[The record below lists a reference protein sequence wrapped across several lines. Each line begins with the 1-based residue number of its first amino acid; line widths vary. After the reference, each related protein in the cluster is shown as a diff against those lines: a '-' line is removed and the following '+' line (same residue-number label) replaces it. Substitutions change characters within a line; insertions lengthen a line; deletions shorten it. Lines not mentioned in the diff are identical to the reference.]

1 VNDDS
6 AKLPRRPTI
15 NGAGVLVLGGAAFVL
30 SYDTLYR
37 LALRIGFPGRLA
49 WLWPLIIDGFIV
61 YASDEALH
69 RARTGKRWQ
78 AAYAWLLVLCAT
90 AGSAAFQV
98 ATAPPT
104 ILSRIGHAVPP
115 VALLLAF
122 EIRRRRVAEH
132 VAAVPA
138 EAAPGLVDA
147 ARVEVAPD
155 HPGVLDRPHPPT
167 SSGTRTGARPRRKP
181 TPPDTD
187 AYQRARRIYEEA
199 AAAGRKLTGAELAA
213 AIGTSARYGRVLLAK
228 LREVQAVAGQGGE
241 AR

>member
-1 VNDDS
+1 MTS
-6 AKLPRRPTI
+6 AKLSRRPTI

-37 LALRIGFPGRLA
+37 LALRIGFPDRLA

-90 AGSAAFQV
+90 GGSAAFQV

-122 EIRRRRVAEH
+122 EIRRRRVAEQTDAAPADADPGLADVATIE
-132 VAAVPA
+132 VAAA
-138 EAAPGLVDA
+138 
-147 ARVEVAPD
+147 
-155 HPGVLDRPHPPT
+155 HPGVLDRLHPPI
-167 SSGTRTGARPRRKP
+167 SSGTRAGAGPRRKSS
-181 TPPDTD
+181 PPDTD
-187 AYQRARRIYEEA
+187 VQERARRIYEEA
-199 AAAGRKLTGAELAA
+199 AAAGRKLTGAELAD
-213 AIGTSARYGRVLLAK
+213 AIGTSARYGRLLLAK
-228 LREVQAVAGQGGE
+228 LREVQAVAGRGGE

>member
-1 VNDDS
+1 MTS
-6 AKLPRRPTI
+6 TKLPRRPTI

-37 LALRIGFPGRLA
+37 LALRIGFPDRLA

-90 AGSAAFQV
+90 GGSAAFQV

-104 ILSRIGHAVPP
+104 VLSRIGHAVPP

-132 VAAVPA
+132 PDMAAADVALGV
-138 EAAPGLVDA
+138 VDA
-147 ARVEVAPD
+147 AATGSVAN
-155 HPGVLDRPHPPT
+155 HQGVLDRPHPP
-167 SSGTRTGARPRRKP
+167 SRSRTTAGAAPRRKSSSP
-181 TPPDTD
+181 GTD
-187 AYQRARRIYEEA
+187 AYDRARRIYEEA
-199 AAAGRKLTGAELAA
+199 AAAGRKVTGAELAA
-213 AIGTSARYGRVLLAK
+213 AIGTSARYGRLLLARV
-228 LREVQAVAGQGGE
+228 REVHAGVDQGGE

>member
-1 VNDDS
+1 MTS
-6 AKLPRRPTI
+6 TKLTRRPTI

-37 LALRIGFPGRLA
+37 LALRIGFPDRLA

-69 RARTGKRWQ
+69 RVRTGKRWQ
-78 AAYAWLLVLCAT
+78 AAYAWLLVACAT
-90 AGSAAFQV
+90 GGSAAFQV

-104 ILSRIGHAVPP
+104 LLSRIGHAGPP

-122 EIRRRRVAEH
+122 EIRRRRIAEH
-132 VAAVPA
+132 PDSATADAAPRPAAAAV
-138 EAAPGLVDA
+138 EDSAAPST
-147 ARVEVAPD
+147 
-155 HPGVLDRPHPPT
+155 VLDRPHSPI
-167 SSGTRTGARPRRKP
+167 SSGTRASPRPRRKSP
-181 TPPDTD
+181 PPDTD

-213 AIGTSARYGRVLLAK
+213 AIGTSARYGRLLLAR
-228 LREVQAVAGQGGE
+228 LREVHAITGRGGE
-241 AR
+241 VR

>member
-1 VNDDS
+1 MTS
-6 AKLPRRPTI
+6 AKLLRRPTI

-37 LALRIGFPGRLA
+37 LALRIGFPDRLA

-69 RARTGKRWQ
+69 RARTCKRWQ

-90 AGSAAFQV
+90 GGSAAFQV

-104 ILSRIGHAVPP
+104 TLSRIGHAVPP

-122 EIRRRRVAEH
+122 EIRRRRVAEQPD
-132 VAAVPA
+132 VAPA
-138 EAAPGLVDA
+138 DADPGLVHAPPIENSGEHA
-147 ARVEVAPD
+147 A
-155 HPGVLDRPHPPT
+155 VLDRLHQPT
-167 SSGTRTGARPRRKP
+167 SSGTRAGTRPRRKS
-181 TPPDTD
+181 TPPDTE
-187 AYQRARRIYEEA
+187 AYDRARRIYEEA

-213 AIGTSARYGRVLLAK
+213 AIGTSARYGRLLLAR
-228 LREVQAVAGQGGE
+228 LREVQAISGWGGE

>member
-1 VNDDS
+1 MTS
-6 AKLPRRPTI
+6 TKLPRRPTI

-37 LALRIGFPGRLA
+37 LALRIGFPDRLA

-90 AGSAAFQV
+90 GGSAAFQV

-104 ILSRIGHAVPP
+104 LLSRIGHAVPP

-122 EIRRRRVAEH
+122 EIRRRRVAERGGP
-132 VAAVPA
+132 AAA
-138 EAAPGLVDA
+138 DAAPGLVDEA
-147 ARVEVAPD
+147 AVEVPTN
-155 HPGVLDRPHPPT
+155 HPGVLDRLDPPT
-167 SSGTRTGARPRRKP
+167 SSGTTAGPRPRRKT
-181 TPPDTD
+181 TPPATE
-187 AYQRARRIYEEA
+187 AYERARQVYEEA
-199 AAAGRKLTGAELAA
+199 AAAGRRMTGAELAA
-213 AIGTSARYGRVLLAK
+213 AIGTSARYGRLLLAK
-228 LREVQAVAGQGGE
+228 LRKVQAVTGRGGE

>member
-1 VNDDS
+1 MS
-6 AKLPRRPTI
+6 AVRRPRRPTI

-37 LALRIGFPGRLA
+37 LALRIGFAPWLA

-69 RARTGKRWQ
+69 RARTGRRWQ

-90 AGSAAFQV
+90 GGSAAFQV

-122 EIRRRRVAEH
+122 EIRRRRVATQ
-132 VAAVPA
+132 ATPDG
-138 EAAPGLVDA
+138 AAPP
-147 ARVEVAPD
+147 EAPD
-155 HPGVLDRPHPPT
+155 PAVT
-167 SSGTRTGARPRRKP
+167 SSTKPAVVPRRKSAGHNP
-181 TPPDTD
+181 E
-187 AYQRARRIYEEA
+187 AYERARRIYQEA
-199 AAAGRKLTGAELAA
+199 VAAGREVTGAELAA
-213 AIGTSARYGRVLLAK
+213 AIGTSDRYGRLLLAK
-228 LREVQAVAGQGGE
+228 FRKAGPRAEQAGE
-241 AR
+241 PE